1 MRKTSTIFIS
11 IIITLSLVLLPQQ
24 LLAENL
30 EEKLDQV
37 QQEKE
42 NTSKQIEQEK
52 IKEQQYL
59 GQIESVEQEMVA
71 VLEQLEQL
79 NQELN
84 ALEAEINKT
93 SLELEINQKE
103 LKQTEQDLQHR
114 VEILN
119 NRVSSI
125 YKHKDINL
133 IEVVLNSESFMDFV
147 SKFKMMTMIA
157 DQDAKI
163 IQEVKVKRQAIINI
177 KNNILKLNQVLE
189 NQKQDLESL
198 IESQESKKED
208 IEGIYEQK
216 KELLSETIANK
227 NTLLAME
234 KQLAAKEAEIKKT
247 LESYRYGNAPSGRL
261 AWPTNGILISGF
273 GYRSSPIF
281 GATRLHSGVD
291 IACDSG
297 TPVIAADGGQVIQA
311 AHVGGYGYS
320 VLIYHGGGVATFY
333 AHLSGFAVSAG
344 QEVKRGQTI
353 GYVGTTGWTTGPH
366 LHFEVRVNGVC
377 QNPSNYL

>member
-1 MRKTSTIFIS
+1 
-11 IIITLSLVLLPQQ
+11 
-24 LLAENL
+24 
-30 EEKLDQV
+30 
-37 QQEKE
+37 
-42 NTSKQIEQEK
+42 
-52 IKEQQYL
+52 
-59 GQIESVEQEMVA
+59 MVA

-125 YKHKDINL
+125 YKNKDTNL

-163 IQEVKVKRQAIINI
+163 IQEVKAKRQTIINI
-177 KNNILKLNQVLE
+177 KDNILKLNQVLE
-189 NQKQDLESL
+189 NQRQDLESL

-216 KELLSETIANK
+216 KNSCLKL
-227 NTLLAME
+227 
-234 KQLAAKEAEIKKT
+234 
-247 LESYRYGNAPSGRL
+247 
-261 AWPTNGILISGF
+261 
-273 GYRSSPIF
+273 
-281 GATRLHSGVD
+281 
-291 IACDSG
+291 
-297 TPVIAADGGQVIQA
+297 
-311 AHVGGYGYS
+311 
-320 VLIYHGGGVATFY
+320 
-333 AHLSGFAVSAG
+333 
-344 QEVKRGQTI
+344 
-353 GYVGTTGWTTGPH
+353 
-366 LHFEVRVNGVC
+366 
-377 QNPSNYL
+377 